1 VERYIVSRS
10 QIEIR
15 ESSLPEGRPARL
27 LTTRWKTLFALIVT
41 AYLLWLGVHG
51 PLHLGHTESGSLRPL
66 DSLLH
71 GWPLIAVNVALYLY
85 LCWVAFWFIRGT
97 EGRERLFLAGW
108 LFHLILWPVERL
120 SPRSA
125 TTIQYLGMFGLV
137 VALFAAVWLL
147 LRPAPPIGDVVVV
160 NSRS

>member
-1 VERYIVSRS
+1 MS
-10 QIEIR
+10 
-15 ESSLPEGRPARL
+15 EGRPARL

-41 AYLLWLGVHG
+41 AYILWLAVHG
-51 PLHLGHTESGSLRPL
+51 PLHLGHTESGWLLPL

-85 LCWVAFWFIRGT
+85 LCWLAFWFIRGT
-97 EGRERLFLAGW
+97 EGRERLFIAGW

-120 SPRSA
+120 SPRSG
-125 TTIQYLGMFGLV
+125 TTIQYLGAFGLV
-137 VALFAAVWLL
+137 VALFAAACLL
-147 LRPAPPIGDVVVV
+147 LRPAPSGSAATV